1 MKKLTRALFAVA
13 DVALAAMLLGIV
25 FALMRVFFAF
35 LDLSIPGGAEEG
47 RVATDY
53 VLAALGLPSMTALS
67 LVLLVVALFFTLAYA
82 LSYFL
87 LLQKQVVG
95 LFIMFSLDLL
105 GFLLW
110 PFDPVLAAFVGVRML
125 ILGAPW
131 LLTWIDL
138 KRRGTL
144 A

>member
-1 MKKLTRALFAVA
+1 MQKLTRALFAVA

-35 LDLSIPGGAEEG
+35 LDLSIPGGAEG